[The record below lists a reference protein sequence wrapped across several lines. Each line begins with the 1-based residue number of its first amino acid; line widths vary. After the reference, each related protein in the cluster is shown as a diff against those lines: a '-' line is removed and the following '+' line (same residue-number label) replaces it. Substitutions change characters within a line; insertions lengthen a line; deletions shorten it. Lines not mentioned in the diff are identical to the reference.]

1 MHETDFLHEHAAMTE
16 AERAAIA
23 RTIWNEENVEFKTVG
38 IDIGSSTSH
47 LLFAKVALQRQS
59 QGLSSRFVVIGR
71 EIVWRSPILL
81 TPFLP
86 DGTIDAQALGEFV
99 RRCYRA
105 AGFAQSEIDSGA
117 VILTGEAIKR
127 KNARAIDELFAEQAG
142 KFVCATAGHKLECR
156 LAAHGSG
163 AVALSKARDACILHA
178 DAGGGT
184 TKLALIDRGV
194 IVGLSAFAVGGRLI
208 ATDAEGAWTR
218 VDQPAQAVA
227 DDLGLKLSPQALADP
242 VLRRKIAQ
250 RLARVAADFIL
261 DAPLDR
267 LGQSLLLTERLPRAC
282 APTGI
287 TFSGGV
293 AEYMFGHEEQEFG
306 DIAKLFAAEL
316 AGELS
321 RRSALPLI
329 DPGQRIRATVIGASQ
344 FTVQV
349 SGKTIYLPDPYV
361 LPVHNVPVV
370 RVGLDSAGAI
380 DPQRLAAAIRA
391 GVDEIDL
398 ERNPQRGDRLFLAGR
413 PGTFAPQGGGRGYF
427 ARAVAGSG
435 ADQAPAVDDRRRYRK
450 NTRPAP
456 ASRARLAG
464 ENRLHRRHGVAGA
477 RLRRCRR
484 ADRPARR
491 RAGGDQVPIVRI
503 AFTFRHSGAPPISGL
518 PEIGTLDPSRQQPT
532 WMAASPES
540 ISANAGGMDS
550 GSSLRAAPE

>member
-1 MHETDFLHEHAAMTE
+1 MHETDFLHEHAMTE
-16 AERAAIA
+16 AERAQLA
-23 RTIWNEENVEFKTVG
+23 RSIWKQENIEFKTVG

-86 DGTIDAQALGEFV
+86 DETIDAFALGEFI
-99 RRCYRA
+99 RRSYRD
-105 AGFAQSEIDSGA
+105 AGFAQSDIDSGA

-127 KNARAIDELFAEQAG
+127 KNARAIDELFAGEAG

-178 DAGGGT
+178 DVGGGT
-184 TKLALIDRGV
+184 TKLALIDCGT
-194 IVGLSAFAVGGRLI
+194 IVGLSAFAAGGRLL
-208 ATDAEGAWTR
+208 ATDRNGAWTR
-218 VDQPAQAVA
+218 VDHSAQLVA
-227 DDLGLKLSPQALADP
+227 GDLGVKLSPKMLADP
-242 VLRRKIAQ
+242 VAREKIAQ
-250 RLARVAADFIL
+250 RLAAVAADFIL

-267 LGQSLLLTERLPRAC
+267 LAESLLLTERLARPH
-282 APTGI
+282 APTAI

-293 AEYMFGHEEQEFG
+293 AEYMFGHEDKEYG
-306 DIAKLFAAEL
+306 DIARMLAAAL
-316 AGELS
+316 ARELS

-370 RVGLDSAGAI
+370 RVSLGSAAVI
-380 DPQRLAAAIRA
+380 DPQRLAVAIRS

-398 ERNPQRGDRLFLAGR
+398 DRTGSVAIAFSWHGDPEHSLLKATGEGISQALAPLQDRIKLLLLMIDGDIGKTLGRL
-413 PGTFAPQGGGRGYF
+413 
-427 ARAVAGSG
+427 
-435 ADQAPAVDDRRRYRK
+435 
-450 NTRPAP
+450 
-456 ASRARLAG
+456 
-464 ENRLHRRHGVAGA
+464 LHRELHWPGKLVSIDGME
-477 RLRRCRR
+477 LQEL
-484 ADRPARR
+484 DYVDV
-491 RAGGDQVPIVRI
+491 GELI
-503 AFTFRHSGAPPISGL
+503 APPGVVPVVIK
-518 PEIGTLDPSRQQPT
+518 
-532 WMAASPES
+532 
-540 ISANAGGMDS
+540 
-550 GSSLRAAPE
+550 SLLFA